1 MLIKYIGSKHVAD
14 KIGNNNAD
22 GILNFLRGHVFTHEE
37 FFAAYKYNNTHYF
50 CDYSNTPL
58 EGTNGGLKYYNQDEN
73 KYVNKTRMSYSNFSK
88 TKWYGLEGK
97 S

>member
-1 MLIKYIGSKHVAD
+1 MGSNHVAD
-14 KIGNNNAD
+14 KVGNNNAD

-58 EGTNGGLKYYNQDEN
+58 EGTNGGSKYCNQDEPCSLLATPCI
-73 KYVNKTRMSYSNFSK
+73 VAMTFSPLFLPFL
-88 TKWYGLEGK
+88 TL
-97 S
+97 